1 MSDYI
6 VTARKWRPMK
16 FEDVIGQRHVTVT
29 LRNALASERLAHAY
43 LFSGPRGVGKTTTAR
58 LLAKV
63 VNCLDPRDQ
72 NPDNTCPNCTEIN
85 EGRSFDVQEIDGASN
100 RGVDEIRNL
109 REAVRYAPAK
119 GRYKVYIIDEVHM
132 LTKEA
137 FNALLKTLEEPPPH
151 VLFIFATT
159 ELHKVPATIL
169 SRCQRFDFRR
179 IAVQEIA
186 DNLKAIAAEEGLR
199 VDQESLL
206 LIARRGDGSLR
217 DAQSLFDQVIALC
230 GRVVTHA
237 DILSALNIVDQEVYF
252 RVTELMEQQDSGG
265 ALALVQDLMSHGYDL
280 REFLGGL
287 LEHFRNLMVVKITGS
302 TDLIEASDVYRSRCL
317 TSAAQ
322 FSVSDLL
329 RMQRFVTGTER
340 GVRDAAQPRFRLE
353 ADMVQMVNM
362 PRAVDLNGLIAGLE
376 DLKKKPL
383 GEIDPATS
391 SSRPARLVLPTAPP
405 PATALPPPATTFP
418 LPPGTVPPPG
428 TISPPQ
434 PSTLSSPPRQQPHIP
449 PAVPLRQTAP
459 DVSPSVLPAGSAIN
473 EHEVRSRWT
482 EYVAE
487 VTRDKI
493 SAGAVLGATT
503 LLGTTNG
510 IVRIGCADE
519 FQVASLL
526 RNREILTELFER
538 VFHVRARIAPEIAG
552 AEQNPN
558 SGAVPAPQEEE
569 HPILTLIKKEFGAEP
584 V

>member
-1 MSDYI
+1 MSHYI

-72 NPDNTCPNCTEIN
+72 NPDNTCSQCTEIN

-100 RGVDEIRNL
+100 RGVEEIRNL

-186 DNLKAIAAEEGLR
+186 DNLHTIAAEEGLQ

-230 GRVVTHA
+230 GRVVTHE

-252 RVTELMEQQDSGG
+252 RVTALMEQQDSGG
-265 ALALVQDLMSHGYDL
+265 ALALVQDLMNRGYDL

-287 LEHFRNLMVVKITGS
+287 LEHFRNLMVAKITGS
-302 TDLIEASDVYRSRCL
+302 TDLIEASDIYRSRCL
-317 TSAAQ
+317 ASAAQ

-362 PRAVDLNGLIAGLE
+362 PRAVELSGLIAGLE
-376 DLKKKPL
+376 ELKKKPL
-383 GEIDPATS
+383 GEIHPAPP
-391 SSRPARLVLPTAPP
+391 SSRPVPPALPAAPP
-405 PATALPPPATTFP
+405 PATTAAAPATS
-418 LPPGTVPPPG
+418 VPPPG
-428 TISPPQ
+428 TLSPP
-434 PSTLSSPPRQQPHIP
+434 PPADRVPPRTNVSPAPRQQ
-449 PAVPLRQTAP
+449 L
-459 DVSPSVLPAGSAIN
+459 PSGPAIN

-493 SAGAVLGATT
+493 SVGAVLGATT

-526 RNREILTELFER
+526 RNREILAGLFER
-538 VFHVRARIAPEIAG
+538 VFRVRVRIAPEIAEV
-552 AEQNPN
+552 EQTPET
-558 SGAVPAPQEEE
+558 GTAPAPREEE

>member
-6 VTARKWRPMK
+6 VTARKWRPTK

-29 LRNALASERLAHAY
+29 LRNALATDRLAHAY
-43 LFSGPRGVGKTTTAR
+43 LFSGPRGIGKTTTAR

-72 NPDNTCPNCTEIN
+72 NPDNTCSNCTEIN

-109 REAVRYAPAK
+109 RESVRYTPVK
-119 GRYKVYIIDEVHM
+119 GRHKVYIIDEVHM

-159 ELHKVPATIL
+159 ELHKLPATIL

-179 IAVQEIA
+179 IAVQDIA
-186 DNLKAIAAEEGLR
+186 DNLKAIAAQEGLQL
-199 VDQESLL
+199 DQESLL

-237 DILSALNIVDQEVYF
+237 DILSSLNIVDQEVYF
-252 RVTELMEQQDSGG
+252 RVTELVEQQDSGG
-265 ALALVQDLMSHGYDL
+265 ALALVQDLMNRGYDL

-287 LEHFRNLMVVKITGS
+287 LEHFRNLMVAKITGS

-317 TSAAQ
+317 TSAVQ

-329 RMQRFVTGTER
+329 RMQRFVTATER
-340 GVRDAAQPRFRLE
+340 GLRDAAQPRFRLE
-353 ADMVQMVNM
+353 ADMVQMASM
-362 PRAVDLNGLIAGLE
+362 PRAVELSGLIAGIE
-376 DLKKKPL
+376 ELKKKPH
-383 GEIDPATS
+383 GEVDTVPPSPRLLRLPHPAS
-391 SSRPARLVLPTAPP
+391 PP
-405 PATALPPPATTFP
+405 PAS
-418 LPPGTVPPPG
+418 V
-428 TISPPQ
+428 SP
-434 PSTLSSPPRQQPHIP
+434 PPRQPLQSVQSAP
-449 PAVPLRQTAP
+449 PRHTIP
-459 DVSPSVLPAGSAIN
+459 DVSASALPGAVIN
-473 EHEVRSRWT
+473 EDEVRARWT
-482 EYVAE
+482 EFVAE
-487 VTRDKI
+487 VARNKI
-493 SAGAVLGATT
+493 SVGAVLGTT
-503 LLGTTNG
+503 TVLGTGNG
-510 IVRIGCADE
+510 IVRIGCVDE
-519 FQVASLL
+519 FQVESIQ
-526 RNREILTELFER
+526 RNREVLTGLFEL
-538 VFHVRARIAPEIAG
+538 VFRIRARIVPEIAG
-552 AEQNPN
+552 AGQDPG
-558 SGAVPAPQEEE
+558 SGTAPAPREEE

>member
-1 MSDYI
+1 MYSPGARANGETIQKAMSDYI

-29 LRNALASERLAHAY
+29 LRNALAGERLAHAY

-72 NPDNTCPNCTEIN
+72 NPDNTCSQCTEIN

-100 RGVDEIRNL
+100 RGVEEIRNL

-132 LTKEA
+132 LTREA

-186 DNLKAIAAEEGLR
+186 DNLKVIAAEEGLQ

-362 PRAVDLNGLIAGLE
+362 PRAVDLNGLIADLQE
-376 DLKKKPL
+376 LKKKSL
-383 GEIDPATS
+383 GEVNALPLS
-391 SSRPARLVLPTAPP
+391 PRQGQPVLPVAPP
-405 PATALPPPATTFP
+405 AIRMPPPVP
-418 LPPGTVPPPG
+418 LSARSA
-428 TISPPQ
+428 SPF
-434 PSTLSSPPRQQPHIP
+434 SSPPPEDKVP
-449 PAVPLRQTAP
+449 PRA
-459 DVSPSVLPAGSAIN
+459 DVSSVPQQRPPSGPAIN

-493 SAGAVLGATT
+493 SVGAVLGAST
-503 LLGTTNG
+503 LLGTTDG

-526 RNREILTELFER
+526 RNREILGELFER
-538 VFHVRARIAPEIAG
+538 TFHVRARIVPEIAG

-558 SGAVPAPQEEE
+558 TDTASAPHEEE
-569 HPILTLIKKEFGAEP
+569 HPIVTLIKKEFGAEP

>member
-29 LRNALASERLAHAY
+29 LRNALRSERLAHAY

-72 NPDNTCPNCTEIN
+72 NPDNTCSQCTEIN

-186 DNLKAIAAEEGLR
+186 DNLKAIAAEEGLQ

-230 GRVVTHA
+230 GRVVTHE

-252 RVTELMEQQDSGG
+252 RVTALMEQQDSGG
-265 ALALVQDLMSHGYDL
+265 ALALVQDLMNHGYDL

-287 LEHFRNLMVVKITGS
+287 LEHFRNLMVAKITGS

-317 TSAAQ
+317 TSAVQ
-322 FSVSDLL
+322 FSVPDLL
-329 RMQRFVTGTER
+329 RMQRFVTETER

-362 PRAVDLNGLIAGLE
+362 SRAVELSGLIAGLE
-376 DLKKKPL
+376 ELKKKPL
-383 GEIDPATS
+383 GEIDAVPLPP
-391 SSRPARLVLPTAPP
+391 RPARPVLPVAPP
-405 PATALPPPATTFP
+405 PAIPISPPATRVPPPATVSTPSVPTLSLPPPADRI
-418 LPPGTVPPPG
+418 PPRMQVPPA
-428 TISPPQ
+428 
-434 PSTLSSPPRQQPHIP
+434 PRQQPP
-449 PAVPLRQTAP
+449 SGPAM
-459 DVSPSVLPAGSAIN
+459 S

-493 SAGAVLGATT
+493 SVGAVLGATT

-526 RNREILTELFER
+526 RNRETLAELFER
-538 VFHVRARIAPEIAG
+538 VFHVRVRIAPEIAG
-552 AEQNPN
+552 AEQNPDA
-558 SGAVPAPQEEE
+558 GTAPAPREEE